1 MQWVVYTQLAILLL
15 LFSPG
20 VISIG
25 TAYAAVAQLYV
36 FIAVTKD
43 DEHMIKNAAQ
53 INTGVAL
60 GNIVLQFLV
69 WRSTSNMLSSA
80 GAAYRTAVFV
90 VVGLIMITSSEFLL
104 RLPKLKAKAVNVA
117 NKLASGGVPQ
127 MGALQEVPVVSP
139 RGVRQRISRVHEE

>member
-1 MQWVVYTQLAILLL
+1 MQWIVYTQMAVLLL

-36 FIAVTKD
+36 FIAVTKN
-43 DEHMIKNAAQ
+43 DEHMIINAAQ

-69 WRSTSNMLSSA
+69 WRSTSNILNSA
-80 GAAYRTAVFV
+80 GAAFRTAVFV
-90 VVGLIMITSSEFLL
+90 VVGLIMITTSEFLL
-104 RLPKLKAKAVNVA
+104 RLPKLKKEVVKVV
-117 NKLASGGVPQ
+117 KLASSGTLPG
-127 MGALQEVPVVSP
+127 VPVVSP
-139 RGVRQRISRVHEE
+139 GRVRQRIGRVHVE

>member
-1 MQWVVYTQLAILLL
+1 MQWIVYTQMAILLL

-36 FIAVTKD
+36 FIAVTKN
-43 DEHMIKNAAQ
+43 DEHMITNAAQ

-69 WRSTSNMLSSA
+69 WRSTSNILNSA
-80 GAAYRTAVFV
+80 GAAFRTAVFV
-90 VVGLIMITSSEFLL
+90 VVGLIMITTSEFLL
-104 RLPKLKAKAVNVA
+104 RLPKLKEKVVKRAQLAKE
-117 NKLASGGVPQ
+117 LASSGVLPAVLP
-127 MGALQEVPVVSP
+127 G
-139 RGVRQRISRVHEE
+139 RVRQRIGRVHVE